1 MDRRTDGLS
10 QGRSFLVLSG
20 VPRFFSREKNRETH
34 LPPNFSKLFGVF
46 KSRGG
51 WAAGQGSGAGVQR
64 DAAGDDAVLLERECL
79 EGDGGGDRGEGQALR
94 IHLPVHRETRL
105 SDGRQS
111 QVPTAPAERQRERV
125 GHGKARDES
134 VPHGRRGEAD
144 KAGGGWEGGTPVS
157 AEPGGAAR
165 CIHLRARRK
174 GENTLLAPPPPPP
187 QPWSLGDTTRQ
198 SPAPISHHRTIESSN
213 YADHPILL
221 PSPSCKR
228 RNRTNRISGCSCCT
242 S

>member
-1 MDRRTDGLS
+1 MDRRTDGRTLP
-10 QGRSFLVLSG
+10 RALLSG
-20 VPRFFSREKNRETH
+20 SVWSPSFFFRAKKTAKRISHQTFPNFLEFSRA
-34 LPPNFSKLFGVF
+34 G
-46 KSRGG
+46 GG

-79 EGDGGGDRGEGQALR
+79 EGDGGGDRGQGQALR

-144 KAGGGWEGGTPVS
+144 KAGGGWEGGTAVS

-187 QPWSLGDTTRQ
+187 P
-198 SPAPISHHRTIESSN
+198 SPAVVSGRHDASVPGTNLTPSN
-213 YADHPILL
+213 H
-221 PSPSCKR
+221 
-228 RNRTNRISGCSCCT
+228 
-242 S
+242 